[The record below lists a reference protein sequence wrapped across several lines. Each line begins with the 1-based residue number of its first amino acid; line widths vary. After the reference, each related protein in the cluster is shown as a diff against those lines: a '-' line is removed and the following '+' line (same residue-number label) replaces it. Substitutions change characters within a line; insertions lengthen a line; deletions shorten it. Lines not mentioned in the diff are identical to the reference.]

1 MQVFFRVV
9 FLFAL
14 PWAAV
19 STAVAQQAAPPAN
32 IGPNLAKFHQLLDQL
47 KDIGDQMEKLF
58 EQYQAARPEDQAP
71 IVAEF
76 EVLQKKGQAIQ
87 ESLFGVAEKAY
98 LEAPNASEDVIA
110 VMVQV
115 LIGHLKADEYEEVL
129 RKAQLLI
136 ENRAPEPGVYGLA
149 GSAAFNLC
157 DFDAA
162 EKYFTLAKENDALGG
177 MAEHFASQVAD
188 YKKFWQQEQQ
198 IRAAEARAD
207 DLPRVLLKTSQGE
220 IELEMLEN
228 EAPIAV
234 ANFVSLVEKGYYDG
248 LTFHRVIPNF
258 MAQGGCPKGEGTG
271 GPGYNIPCECY
282 QPNFRRHFRGSL
294 SMAHAG
300 RDTGGSQFFLTFGP
314 TSHLDERHTVFGRV
328 VQGFEVLSKI
338 QRRDPQQPDAPTPD
352 RILEAKVLRK
362 RDHQYVPTKVADE
375 FNE

>member
-1 MQVFFRVV
+1 
-9 FLFAL
+9 
-14 PWAAV
+14 
-19 STAVAQQAAPPAN
+19 
-32 IGPNLAKFHQLLDQL
+32 
-47 KDIGDQMEKLF
+47 
-58 EQYQAARPEDQAP
+58 
-71 IVAEF
+71 
-76 EVLQKKGQAIQ
+76 
-87 ESLFGVAEKAY
+87 
-98 LEAPNASEDVIA
+98 VIA

>member
-98 LEAPNASEDVIA
+98 LEAPNASEEVIA

-162 EKYFTLAKENDALGG
+162 EKYFTLAQENDALGG